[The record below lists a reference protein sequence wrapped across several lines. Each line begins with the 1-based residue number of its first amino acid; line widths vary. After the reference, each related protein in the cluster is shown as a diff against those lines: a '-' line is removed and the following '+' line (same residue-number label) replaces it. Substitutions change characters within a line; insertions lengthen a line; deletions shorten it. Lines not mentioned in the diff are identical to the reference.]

1 LFPENYEKFTISLF
15 IENKF
20 NHKNSRSETLWFSK
34 QKSNWSNYF
43 KVIPLK

>member
-20 NHKNSRSETLWFSK
+20 NHKNSRLESLW
-34 QKSNWSNYF
+34 
-43 KVIPLK
+43 VLK